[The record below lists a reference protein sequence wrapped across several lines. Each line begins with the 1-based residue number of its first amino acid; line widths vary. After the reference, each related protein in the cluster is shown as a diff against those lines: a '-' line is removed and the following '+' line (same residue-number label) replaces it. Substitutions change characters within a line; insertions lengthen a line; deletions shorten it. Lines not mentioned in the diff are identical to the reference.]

1 MANSGQSA
9 FGSTLLFTYGTSS
22 TTISIDQI
30 TKVGLS
36 GGSIGKID
44 ISSMSGPTTKVKE
57 YISGMI
63 EPGQFTVDCNFDA
76 TVYGNINGVVG
87 TSGTWLM
94 KFNDTT
100 ATTKSRFSATGY
112 LEPLNFDGPMDGA
125 PITQTLTITLS
136 GAVSYTAK
144 S

>member
-9 FGSTLLFTYGTSS
+9 FGATLTFTNGTAA
-22 TTISIDQI
+22 TTTAITQI
-30 TKVGLS
+30 TKVGFS

-44 ISSMSGPTTKVKE
+44 ISSMSGTKTKE

-63 EPGQFTVDCNFDA
+63 EPGQFTVDCNFDSA
-76 TVYGNINGVVG
+76 QYTALAAVVG
-87 TSGTWLM
+87 VPSSTFVM
-94 KFNDTT
+94 RFNDGT
-100 ATTKSRFSATGY
+100 AVSNHSRFSATGY

-136 GAVSYTAK
+136 GAVTYTAK
-144 S
+144 T